1 MLHQFNPNDFRS
13 DSFLTLTHFVYP
25 FCIDKYDYCAY
36 NVRMNA
42 INTTLTTSGNSV
54 AVRLPKELLKMSGL
68 GSRVK
73 LEAKQ
78 GKIIISKS
86 TNVHDGWGTKIKALV
101 AINGDPAQ
109 EFGDMKTS
117 TLDGLENLPW
127 DGPTFE
133 EWRKDNAK
141 LS

>member
-1 MLHQFNPNDFRS
+1 
-13 DSFLTLTHFVYP
+13 
-25 FCIDKYDYCAY
+25 
-36 NVRMNA
+36 MNA

-73 LEAKQ
+73 LEARK

-86 TNVHDGWGTKIKALV
+86 TDVHDGWGAQIKMLIA
-101 AINGDPAQ
+101 ANGDPSQ
-109 EFGDMKTS
+109 EFGEMKTV
-117 TLDGLENLPW
+117 TLDGLEELPW

-133 EWRKDNAK
+133 EWQKNNAK

>member
-1 MLHQFNPNDFRS
+1 
-13 DSFLTLTHFVYP
+13 
-25 FCIDKYDYCAY
+25 
-36 NVRMNA
+36 MNA

-68 GSRVK
+68 SSKVK

-86 TNVHDGWGTKIKALV
+86 TNVHDGWGAQIKALV
-101 AINGDPAQ
+101 AVNGDPSQ
-109 EFGDMKTS
+109 EFGDMKAS

-127 DGPTFE
+127 DGPSFE
-133 EWRKDNAK
+133 EWQKDNAK

>member
-1 MLHQFNPNDFRS
+1 
-13 DSFLTLTHFVYP
+13 
-25 FCIDKYDYCAY
+25 
-36 NVRMNA
+36 MNA

-68 GSRVK
+68 GNKVK
-73 LEAKQ
+73 LEAKR

-86 TNVHDGWGTKIKALV
+86 TNVHDGWGAQIKALV
-101 AINGDPAQ
+101 TANGDPSQ
-109 EFGDMKTS
+109 EFGDMKGS
-117 TLDGLENLPW
+117 TLDGLESLPW

-133 EWRKDNAK
+133 EWQKDNAE

>member
-1 MLHQFNPNDFRS
+1 
-13 DSFLTLTHFVYP
+13 
-25 FCIDKYDYCAY
+25 
-36 NVRMNA
+36 MNA
-42 INTTLTTSGNSV
+42 INTTLTTSGNSA

-68 GSRVK
+68 SSRVK

-86 TNVHDGWGTKIKALV
+86 TDARDGWSAQIKALAV
-101 AINGDPAQ
+101 SNGDPAQ
-109 EFGDMKTS
+109 EFGDMKAA
-117 TLDGLENLPW
+117 TLDGLESIPW

-133 EWRKDNAK
+133 EWQKNNAK